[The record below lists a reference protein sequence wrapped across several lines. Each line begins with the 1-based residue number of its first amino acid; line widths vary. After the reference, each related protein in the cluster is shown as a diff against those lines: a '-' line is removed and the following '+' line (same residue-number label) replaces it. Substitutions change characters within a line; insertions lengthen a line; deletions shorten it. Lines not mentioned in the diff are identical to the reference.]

1 MEKKIEVIEKIMLF
15 LNIVR
20 FVGRKENEKLVKSQ
34 FNNFKYIILF

>member
-1 MEKKIEVIEKIMLF
+1 MEKKIEVIEKIM
-15 LNIVR
+15 